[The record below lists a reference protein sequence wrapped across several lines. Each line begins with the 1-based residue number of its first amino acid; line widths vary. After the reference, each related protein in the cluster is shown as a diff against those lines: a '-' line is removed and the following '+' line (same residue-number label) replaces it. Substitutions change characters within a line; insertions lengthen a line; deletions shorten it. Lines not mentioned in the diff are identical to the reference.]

1 LLPCTGRD
9 GRANPDKTRL
19 RAASIATLRLCVQ
32 PGDFTMRYFQC
43 TLRQG
48 TTTTI
53 GWIEERGARV
63 GVRVDVPEL
72 GGLWDVVTVD
82 RHALPAAWLHEKQR
96 KDRKG
101 MPDI

>member
-1 LLPCTGRD
+1 
-9 GRANPDKTRL
+9 
-19 RAASIATLRLCVQ
+19 
-32 PGDFTMRYFQC
+32 MRV
-43 TLRQG
+43 
-48 TTTTI
+48 
-53 GWIEERGARV
+53 E
-63 GVRVDVPEL
+63 VPEL